1 MMTSRIVSLI
11 ALQQLGQARK
21 TPSSRAVARHVY
33 YLQST
38 KAKKL
43 PYGQTSAEIPVVIRL
58 RHSETRKSG
67 TMQTSLRIL
76 LV

>member
-1 MMTSRIVSLI
+1 MISRIVSLI
-11 ALQQLGQARK
+11 ALQQLGQARQI
-21 TPSSRAVARHVY
+21 SSSQAVAPHVY
-33 YLQST
+33 YVQST
-38 KAKKL
+38 KVKKL
-43 PYGQTSAEIPVVIRL
+43 PYGQTIAEIPVVIRL